1 MVRDTERNQE
11 PRLLVV
17 VPVYNHG
24 ATLRQV
30 VEGVL
35 AIHPEVLVVDDGS
48 TDSGLEQIADL
59 PVQVRVHQTNQGKG
73 AAIRTAAEAAAAF
86 GATHIVTIDADA
98 QHDPGDLPI
107 FFDALRNHPLA
118 VIVGVRDFATANVP
132 RASRFGRWFSNF
144 WLRVQTGRKLLD
156 TQSGFRAYPTAV
168 FEHLKFTETRYAF
181 EVEVLVRSAW
191 AGLDLL
197 DVPVRVH
204 YPPAQQRI
212 SHFRA
217 FMDNA
222 RISWLNTRLTLRSML
237 PWPHHRIIQRTQ
249 GSAADSAAISVIRP
263 IQSLKILLRDA
274 VTPSGLAKAAF
285 LGVFLGTLPLVGIHT
300 MAILFTAGYLGRN
313 RVVAVAASQLCMP
326 PLVPA
331 LCIEVGHYLRH
342 GSFLTEFTIQ
352 TLGHQAPARLW
363 EWVLGSLVLAPI
375 LASLVAGATFMTAHF
390 LLLSIRRNA
399 KQRDPS

>member
-1 MVRDTERNQE
+1 MRNPKVQI
-11 PRLLVV
+11 LVV

-35 AIHPEVLVVDDGS
+35 AVHPDVLVVDDGS
-48 TDSGLEQIADL
+48 TDQGLARIADL
-59 PVQVRVHQTNQGKG
+59 PVKIRTHRTNQGKG
-73 AAIRTAAEAAAAF
+73 AAIRTASQEAAAL
-86 GATHIVTIDADA
+86 GVTHIVTIDADG
-98 QHDPGDLPI
+98 QHDPADLPR
-107 FFDALRNHPLA
+107 FFEAVRTHPLA
-118 VIVGVRDFATANVP
+118 VIVGARDFPAANVP

-156 TQSGFRAYPTAV
+156 TQSGFRAYPVAL

-197 DVPVRVH
+197 DVPIRVH

-237 PWPHHRIIQRTQ
+237 PWPHRRIIQRTQ

-263 IQSLKILLRDA
+263 IQSLKILLRDT
-274 VTPSGLAKAAF
+274 VTPGGLARAAF

-300 MAILFTAGYLGRN
+300 MVILLTAGYLGQN

-342 GSFLTEFTIQ
+342 GSWLTEFTVQ

-390 LLLSIRRNA
+390 LRISIRRNA
-399 KQRDPS
+399 KERDPS

>member
-1 MVRDTERNQE
+1 MRDTVRHQQ
-11 PRLLVV
+11 PRILVV

-35 AIHPEVLVVDDGS
+35 TVHPEVLVVDDGS
-48 TDSGLEQIADL
+48 TDQGLERIADL
-59 PVQVRVHQTNQGKG
+59 PVQVRAHQTNQGKG
-73 AAIRTAAEAAAAF
+73 AAIRTAAQEAAAL
-86 GATHIVTIDADA
+86 GATHIVTIDADG
-98 QHDPGDLPI
+98 QHDPVDLPR
-107 FFDALRNHPLA
+107 FFDAVWGHPLA
-118 VIVGVRDFATANVP
+118 VIVGARDFATANVP

-156 TQSGFRAYPTAV
+156 TQSGFRAYPVAL
-168 FEHLKFTETRYAF
+168 FEHLEFTETRYAF

-191 AGLDLL
+191 AGLDLR
-197 DVPVRVH
+197 DVPIRVH
-204 YPPAQQRI
+204 YPPAAQRV

-217 FMDNA
+217 LADNA

-237 PWPHHRIIQRTQ
+237 PWPHRRIIRQAR
-249 GSAADSAAISVIRP
+249 GSKADSAVISVIRP
-263 IQSLKILLRDA
+263 IQSLKILLREA
-274 VTPSGLAKAAF
+274 VTPGGLARAAF

-300 MAILFTAGYLGRN
+300 MAILFTAGYLGQN

-363 EWVLGSLVLAPI
+363 EWVLGSLVLAPV
-375 LASLVAGATFMTAHF
+375 LAAVVAAATFVAAR
-390 LLLSIRRNA
+390 LLLPSIRRGPEES
-399 KQRDPS
+399 DPS

>member
-1 MVRDTERNQE
+1 MRDTERNQE
-11 PRLLVV
+11 PRILVV

-35 AIHPEVLVVDDGS
+35 AVHPKVLVVDDGS
-48 TDSGLEQIADL
+48 TDQGLERIADL
-59 PVQVRVHQTNQGKG
+59 PVQVRTHRTNQGKG
-73 AAIRTAAEAAAAF
+73 AAIRTAAEAAAAL
-86 GATHIVTIDADA
+86 GATHIVTIDADG
-98 QHDPGDLPI
+98 QHDPGDLAS
-107 FFDALRNHPLA
+107 FFDAVRAHPLA
-118 VIVGVRDFATANVP
+118 VIVGARDFTTANVP

-156 TQSGFRAYPTAV
+156 TQSGFRAYPVAL
-168 FEHLKFTETRYAF
+168 FDHLKLTENHYSF

-204 YPPAQQRI
+204 YPPAEQRV

-217 FMDNA
+217 FMDNV

-237 PWPHHRIIQRTQ
+237 PWPHRRIIERPQ
-249 GSAADSAAISVIRP
+249 GSAAISILRP
-263 IQSLKILLRDA
+263 IQSLKILLREA
-274 VTPSGLAKAAF
+274 ITPGGLAKAAF

-300 MAILFTAGYLGRN
+300 MAILFTAGYLGQN
-313 RVVAVAASQLCMP
+313 RVMAVAASQLCMP

-342 GSFLTEFTIQ
+342 GSWLTEFTIQ

-363 EWVLGSLVLAPI
+363 EWILGSLVLAPV
-375 LASLVAGATFMTAHF
+375 LAFLVAGATFTTAH
-390 LLLSIRRNA
+390 LVRLSIRRNA
-399 KQRDPS
+399 SERDT

>member
-1 MVRDTERNQE
+1 MVRDTERNRE
-11 PRLLVV
+11 PRILVV

-35 AIHPEVLVVDDGS
+35 AVHPDVLVVDDGS
-48 TDSGLEQIADL
+48 TDQGLERIADL
-59 PVQVRVHQTNQGKG
+59 PVQVRTHRTNQGKG
-73 AAIRTAAEAAAAF
+73 AAVRTAAEAATAL
-86 GATHIVTIDADA
+86 GATHIVTIDADG
-98 QHDPGDLPI
+98 QHDPGDLPR
-107 FFDALRNHPLA
+107 FLDAVRNHPLA
-118 VIVGVRDFATANVP
+118 VIVGARDFAAANVP
-132 RASRFGRWFSNF
+132 RASRFGRRFSNF

-156 TQSGFRAYPTAV
+156 TQSGFRAYPVAL

-204 YPPAQQRI
+204 YPPAEQRV

-217 FMDNA
+217 FMDNV

-237 PWPHHRIIQRTQ
+237 PWPHRRIIERTQ
-249 GSAADSAAISVIRP
+249 GSAAISVIRP
-263 IQSLKILLRDA
+263 IQSLKILLREA
-274 VTPSGLAKAAF
+274 VTPSGLARAAF

-300 MAILFTAGYLGRN
+300 MAILFTAGYLGQN

-342 GSFLTEFTIQ
+342 GSWLTEFTVQ

-375 LASLVAGATFMTAHF
+375 LAALVAATTFVAAH
-390 LLLSIRRNA
+390 LLLPSIRRGPKGSDA
-399 KQRDPS
+399 S

>member
-1 MVRDTERNQE
+1 MVRDTERNRE
-11 PRLLVV
+11 PRILVV

-24 ATLRQV
+24 STLRQV

-35 AIHPEVLVVDDGS
+35 AVYPEVMVVDDGS
-48 TDSGLEQIADL
+48 TDQGLKHIADL
-59 PVQVRVHQTNQGKG
+59 PVHIRAHQTNQGKG
-73 AAIRTAAEAAAAF
+73 AAIRTAAREAAAH
-86 GATHIVTIDADA
+86 GSTHIVTIDADG
-98 QHDPGDLPI
+98 QHDPGDLPQ
-107 FFDALRNHPLA
+107 FFDTVRNHPLA
-118 VIVGVRDFATANVP
+118 VIVGARDFTTANVP

-156 TQSGFRAYPTAV
+156 TQSGFRAYPVAL
-168 FEHLKFTETRYAF
+168 FEHLEFTETRYAF

-204 YPPAQQRI
+204 YPPAEQRV

-217 FMDNA
+217 FMDNV

-237 PWPHHRIIQRTQ
+237 PWPHRRIIERTQ
-249 GSAADSAAISVIRP
+249 GSAAISILRP
-263 IQSLKILLRDA
+263 IQSLKILLREA
-274 VTPSGLAKAAF
+274 ITPGGLARAAF

-300 MAILFTAGYLGRN
+300 MAILFTAGYLGQN
-313 RVVAVAASQLCMP
+313 RVMAVAASQLCMP

-331 LCIEVGHYLRH
+331 LCIETGHYLRH
-342 GSFLTEFTIQ
+342 GSLLTEFTIQ

-363 EWVLGSLVLAPI
+363 EWVLGSLVLAPV
-375 LASLVAGATFMTAHF
+375 LASLVAGATFITAH
-390 LLLSIRRNA
+390 LVRLSIRRNA
-399 KQRDPS
+399 KERDA

>member
-1 MVRDTERNQE
+1 MHDTVRHQQ
-11 PRLLVV
+11 PRILVV

-35 AIHPEVLVVDDGS
+35 TVHPEVLVVDDGS
-48 TDSGLEQIADL
+48 TDQGLERIADL
-59 PVQVRVHQTNQGKG
+59 PVQVRAHQTNQGKG
-73 AAIRTAAEAAAAF
+73 AAIRTAAQEAAAL
-86 GATHIVTIDADA
+86 GATHIVTIDADG
-98 QHDPGDLPI
+98 QHDPVDLPR
-107 FFDALRNHPLA
+107 FFDAVWGHPLA
-118 VIVGVRDFATANVP
+118 VIVGARDFATANVP

-156 TQSGFRAYPTAV
+156 TQSGFRAYPVAL
-168 FEHLKFTETRYAF
+168 FEHLEFTETRYAF

-191 AGLDLL
+191 AGLDLR
-197 DVPVRVH
+197 DVPIRVH
-204 YPPAQQRI
+204 YPPAAQRV

-217 FMDNA
+217 LADNA

-237 PWPHHRIIQRTQ
+237 PWPHRRIIRQAR
-249 GSAADSAAISVIRP
+249 GSKADSAVISVIRP
-263 IQSLKILLRDA
+263 IQSLKILLREA
-274 VTPSGLAKAAF
+274 VTPGGLARAAF

-300 MAILFTAGYLGRN
+300 MAILFTAGYLGQN

-363 EWVLGSLVLAPI
+363 EWVLGSLVLAPV
-375 LASLVAGATFMTAHF
+375 LAAVVAAATFVAAR
-390 LLLSIRRNA
+390 LLLPSIRRGPEES
-399 KQRDPS
+399 DPS